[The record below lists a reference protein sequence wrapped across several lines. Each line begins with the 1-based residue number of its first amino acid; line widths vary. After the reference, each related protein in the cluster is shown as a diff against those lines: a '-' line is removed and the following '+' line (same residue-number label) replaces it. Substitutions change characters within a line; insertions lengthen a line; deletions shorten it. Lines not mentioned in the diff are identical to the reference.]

1 MIIALNLTNV
11 FSFFLP
17 LFLQVLDPDPA
28 HEEPA
33 FFSTSFNNLK
43 SLILSAGPGVC
54 LMPSMLRL
62 FNCSP
67 NLEALA
73 IYSPKVILT
82 PKTIP
87 FVRYRCFYPFFFK
100 IISPIYVLKF

>member
-43 SLILSAGPGVC
+43 SLILSAGLGVC

-62 FNCSP
+62 LNCSP